1 MRVAEAAI
9 GMTVQVTV
17 WNENVHERRE
27 PAIADVYPDGIHG
40 AIAAGLEVDGYEVQT
55 ATLQEPE
62 HGLTE
67 DVLAETDVLVW
78 WSHCANDDVSY
89 DVAERVVNRVY
100 EGMGFIPV
108 HSGKNSKPFKRLMGT
123 TCNIKYRHGGE
134 TERIWVAD
142 PGHPIADGLN
152 ESFEV
157 PSTEMYG
164 EPYDVPEPDRT
175 VFISWFEG
183 GEVFRSGVCYRRGR
197 GRIFAFRPGH
207 EEYPIFY
214 QDEVRRVLDNAV
226 AWAAPNEGSDVVW
239 GEVDPAEDA
248 SGT

>member
-1 MRVAEAAI
+1 
-9 GMTVQVTV
+9 MTVQVTV
-17 WNENVHERRE
+17 WNENVHELQE
-27 PAIADVYPDGIHG
+27 PDVAERYPDGIHG
-40 AIAAGLEVDGYEVQT
+40 AIAAGLEAAGHETTT

-67 DVLAETDVLVW
+67 AVLDETDVLVW
-78 WSHCANDDVSY
+78 WSHCANDEVS
-89 DVAERVVNRVY
+89 DEIAARVVDRVH
-100 EGMGFIPV
+100 EGMGFVPV

-134 TERIWVAD
+134 TERVWVAD
-142 PGHPIADGLN
+142 PGHPIADGLP
-152 ESFEV
+152 EQFEV
-157 PSTEMYG
+157 PQTEMYG
-164 EPYDVPEPDRT
+164 EPYDIPEPDRT

-214 QDEVRRVLDNAV
+214 QDEIRQVIANAV
-226 AWAAPNEGSDVVW
+226 QWAAPTEGSDAVW
-239 GEVDPAEDA
+239 GEVDPVEPLEE
-248 SGT
+248 